1 MEDKDQKNVD
11 QIQHMLNAIIEGK
24 SVSLEDYPN
33 ALEYKLSLIALIE
46 SEESKTLRL
55 HQKK

>member
-1 MEDKDQKNVD
+1 MEEKDQKNVD

-33 ALEYKLSLIALIE
+33 ALEYKLRLIALIE

>member
-1 MEDKDQKNVD
+1 MEVKDQKNVD
-11 QIQHMLNAIIEGK
+11 QIQHMLNAIIEGR

>member
-1 MEDKDQKNVD
+1 MEEKDQKNVD

-55 HQKK
+55 HQK

>member
-1 MEDKDQKNVD
+1 MEEKDQKNVD

>member
-1 MEDKDQKNVD
+1 MEEKDQKNVD

-33 ALEYKLSLIALIE
+33 ALEYKLSLIALTE